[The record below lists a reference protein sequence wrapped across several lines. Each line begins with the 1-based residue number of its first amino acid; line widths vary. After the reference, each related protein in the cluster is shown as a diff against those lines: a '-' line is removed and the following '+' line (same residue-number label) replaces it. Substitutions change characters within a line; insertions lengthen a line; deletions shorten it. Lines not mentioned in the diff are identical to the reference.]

1 MKVVA
6 FNGSPR
12 KNGNTSIAIN
22 IIFEKLQSEGIDTEM
37 IQVGGMDIRGCKAC
51 FKCRQKKDG
60 FCYGYENDKDDILN
74 DCVKKIYEAEG
85 LIIGSPVYF
94 GSVTPETKALIDRVG
109 FISRSAEQGS
119 MLKRKVG
126 AGIAVVRRQ
135 GAGAVL
141 SQINNLFALSE
152 VIVPYSSYWNMAI
165 CREKGEILNDEEGVS
180 TFKKLG
186 ENMAWLLK
194 KLY

>member
-22 IIFEKLQSEGIDTEM
+22 IVFEQLKSEGIDTEM
-37 IQVGGMDIRGCKAC
+37 VQVGGMDIKGCRAC
-51 FKCRQKKDG
+51 NKCRQKKDG
-60 FCYGYENDKDDILN
+60 LCYGYESNKDDILN

-85 LIIGSPVYF
+85 LIIASPVYF
-94 GSVTPETKALIDRVG
+94 GSVTPEAKALIDRVG
-109 FISRSAEQGS
+109 YVARSTDQGN

-152 VIVPYSSYWNMAI
+152 MIIPCSSYWNMAI
-165 CREKGEILNDEEGVS
+165 GREKGEILNDSEGVS

-194 KLY
+194 KLF